1 MLASAIRRF
10 RQRWKSQCCRL
21 ESGVIFPFTASSSLR
36 YETSPCRSH
45 PTVEPWQPKPKRSAM
60 PSCGLLQPRSLFP
73 SFTNCVPSEL
83 FYYLEIGILIVLFL
97 RTERTSPL
105 DHLVRWSEFWN
116 WVPVFRVVAEANH
129 LRTAATILS
138 ISRSAI
144 SRTIRL
150 LADNAGEELLDP
162 HGRSLQRNAAS
173 MQATSSL
180 SADVHPDEFPNLSRF
195 QICAVVP

>member
-1 MLASAIRRF
+1 M
-10 RQRWKSQCCRL
+10 
-21 ESGVIFPFTASSSLR
+21 
-36 YETSPCRSH
+36 
-45 PTVEPWQPKPKRSAM
+45 
-60 PSCGLLQPRSLFP
+60 
-73 SFTNCVPSEL
+73 
-83 FYYLEIGILIVLFL
+83 
-97 RTERTSPL
+97 

-116 WVPVFRVVAEANH
+116 WVPVFRVVTEANH

-173 MQATSSL
+173 MQATSGL